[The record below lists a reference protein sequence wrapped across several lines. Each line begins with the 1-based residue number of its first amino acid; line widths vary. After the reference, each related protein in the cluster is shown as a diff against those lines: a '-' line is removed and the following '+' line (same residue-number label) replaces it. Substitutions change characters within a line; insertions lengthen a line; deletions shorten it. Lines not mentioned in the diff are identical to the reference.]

1 MQKAL
6 SKIDVHKNIHGKPND
21 VWEPHCVLVYIHR
34 TATENYLQCS
44 FPFVYFLPSNDVR
57 EIFVFTR
64 IFSLYKMRGT
74 VISPWVHVMFSVHI
88 HISLICPSKWSSF
101 PWIRPLFLECV
112 NCVYVCSNL
121 VHHMKESVQYIILIQ
136 SYLKHSESSSQLRK
150 ESIYEPLS
158 RKNGRVRDRTKEG
171 DSASKH
177 QGHPLLMSEGA
188 WVLGW
193 MTTSWNRAP
202 QKGDINYNRKSS

>member
-1 MQKAL
+1 MFERFL
-6 SKIDVHKNIHGKPND
+6 
-21 VWEPHCVLVYIHR
+21 
-34 TATENYLQCS
+34 
-44 FPFVYFLPSNDVR
+44 FLPGYFHYTKWGGPSYLPGR
-57 EIFVFTR
+57 MSCSLFT
-64 IFSLYKMRGT
+64 FT
-74 VISPWVHVMFSVHI
+74 SPSSSFAPC
-88 HISLICPSKWSSF
+88 CPSKWSSF

-121 VHHMKESVQYIILIQ
+121 VHHMKESIQYIILIQ